1 MSNETELIYI
11 QVKAETEKAILVDY
25 EGDDYWLPKSQ
36 LEDWPE
42 KEEFGEIEVPLWL
55 LEEKGM
61 I

>member
-1 MSNETELIYI
+1 MSDETEVIYV

-36 LEDWPE
+36 LEDWPNV
-42 KEEFGEIEVPLWL
+42 EEFGEIACPIWL